1 MIRVATK
8 KDLKII
14 LSIYKYAREFMKN
27 NGNESQW
34 KNNFPPEELLIQD
47 IEKGQLYV
55 FFQNGT
61 IHGVF
66 AFIIGEDETYKNI
79 EDGNWLS
86 NELYGTIHRVASD
99 GKIKGVLNTVI
110 EYCNR
115 KISHLRI
122 DTHENNKIMQHIILK
137 KGFTRCG
144 IIHVTDG
151 SPRIAYEKI

>member
-1 MIRVATK
+1 MV
-8 KDLKII
+8 
-14 LSIYKYAREFMKN
+14 
-27 NGNESQW
+27 
-34 KNNFPPEELLIQD
+34 
-47 IEKGQLYV
+47 
-55 FFQNGT
+55 
-61 IHGVF
+61 
-66 AFIIGEDETYKNI
+66 ETWTQPRS
-79 EDGNWLS
+79 DC
-86 NELYGTIHRVASD
+86 D

-137 KGFTRCG
+137 NGFTRCG